1 MKCFFRRPVR
11 IGGDAESD
19 SGCITTE
26 KTSHV
31 RPGKRRWG
39 LFLVLGLLLLC
50 LLVELVVGSL
60 LRPVETVPVTLSSGK
75 VVDLPRVEVG
85 REISLG
91 MISLPAAGEDSLFV
105 TMNVTVADA
114 AVRTMSAQTWGN
126 DRLQTQKTI
135 PLFLWGSQRYSSY
148 SFSSAVVQKDPTEY
162 RVTLRFTTG
171 DRWTLVYHVLLYG
184 SAVEESFAVLDEVEV
199 FDQDGNRWGTYSPS
213 QLAQASPPA

>member
-19 SGCITTE
+19 SGCITKE
-26 KTSHV
+26 KTSRV

-50 LLVELVVGSL
+50 LLAELVVGSL
-60 LRPVETVPVTLSSGK
+60 LRPAETVPVTLSSGK

-162 RVTLRFTTG
+162 RVALRFTTG
-171 DRWTLVYHVLLYG
+171 DHWTLVYHVLLYG

-199 FDQDGNRWGTYSPS
+199 FDQDGNRWGTYSPG